1 LLTSDELLRHEECC
15 LGVIAVSLV
24 RKSSLNYML
33 QEVEELIGLVDVRR
47 EKVWVAFVRLF
58 C

>member
-1 LLTSDELLRHEECC
+1 M
-15 LGVIAVSLV
+15 IAVSLV